1 MVNTSK
7 WLSPEATCL
16 PTTPL
21 AKRGVMA
28 TSGCLTADPTPSCP
42 ISLLPHNHLA
52 RRQHSGRVGKAC
64 RETSHS
70 SHRIAH
76 LTHGTRARVGLV
88 PSGPSELAE
97 LVPAPGEGHAVG
109 RAGQAVK

>member
-42 ISLLPHNHLA
+42 ISLLPHTITWPDDSTAAEWAKPAAKLLIVPIA
-52 RRQHSGRVGKAC
+52 SR
-64 RETSHS
+64 TSHTAPGHES
-70 SHRIAH
+70 VWYPVDRPSWPNLFQPQEKA
-76 LTHGTRARVGLV
+76 TPSAVRAR
-88 PSGPSELAE
+88 
-97 LVPAPGEGHAVG
+97 
-109 RAGQAVK
+109 Q